1 MKRMEP
7 FLEDVFECFPRTSQ
21 RPCNAAEAVA
31 IEAYK
36 QPLLKRLFYAISR
49 WGWVVIVPVTL
60 AVALSGCD
68 SSAAQA
74 AQEDADALASRDW
87 AALQICGSN
96 EAPVWRGDTL
106 ECLRERPVM
115 AVQR

>member
-7 FLEDVFECFPRTSQ
+7 FLEDVFESFPRTSQ
-21 RPCNAAEAVA
+21 RPCNASDAVA
-31 IEAYK
+31 IEVYR
-36 QPLLKRLFYAISR
+36 QPLLKRLFYAISQ

-60 AVALSGCD
+60 AAALAGCD
-68 SSAAQA
+68 SNAAQA
-74 AQEDADALASRDW
+74 AQEDAEALDSRDW
-87 AALQICGSN
+87 AALQICGAN
-96 EAPVWRGDTL
+96 ETPVWRGDTL

>member
-21 RPCNAAEAVA
+21 RPCNALDAVA
-31 IEAYK
+31 IEVYR
-36 QPLLKRLFYAISR
+36 QPLLKRLFYAISQ

-60 AVALSGCD
+60 AAVLAGCD
-68 SSAAQA
+68 SNAAQA
-74 AQEDADALASRDW
+74 AQEDAEALDSRDW
-87 AALQICGSN
+87 AALQICGAN
-96 EAPVWRGDTL
+96 ETPVWHGDTL
-106 ECLRERPVM
+106 ECLPTRTPM